1 MERKDEVAYE
11 KMIIIQL
18 LSEVEQ
24 LFIQIRHRLQRIQK
38 NKYLQKHSGFKSK
51 A

>member
-1 MERKDEVAYE
+1 MTRKDEAAYE

-24 LFIQIRHRLQRIQK
+24 LFKQIRYRLKRIQK
-38 NKYLQKHSGFKSK
+38 NEYLQKHSEYKSK
-51 A
+51 T